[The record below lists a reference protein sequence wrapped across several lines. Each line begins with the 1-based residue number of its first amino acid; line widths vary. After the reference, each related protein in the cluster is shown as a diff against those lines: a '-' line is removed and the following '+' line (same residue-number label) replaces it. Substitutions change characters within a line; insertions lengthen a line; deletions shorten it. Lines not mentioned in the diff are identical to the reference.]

1 MNVKKRTAAI
11 LATAVAAAALPILM
25 ASPASADQGACQFS
39 LIDHGYVVGPKSE
52 AACRTGSD
60 VGNPAR
66 WIQCYWGLTAI
77 GVKEVDAARACNAA

>member
-1 MNVKKRTAAI
+1 MNVKKRTAAL
-11 LATAVAAAALPILM
+11 LAAAVAAAALPILM

-39 LIDHGYVVGPKSE
+39 LIDHGYVVGPKAE

-60 VGNPAR
+60 VGNVGR